1 MKLIAGTG
9 TILAIASL
17 LQLSRIADEGP
28 RVIGPIETIIEV
40 HSNIPFL
47 ARVDTGATTCS
58 MHFESLQIRN
68 AAVDPQDNVGKRIR
82 FLVKNRKGQS
92 TWIES
97 DIAGAPKV
105 QTSED
110 AEQRYM
116 VWLTLRC
123 REVEKRVLVT
133 LNDRTDMTYP
143 LLIGRNFL
151 RDDFVVDVGM
161 VSKH

>member
-1 MKLIAGTG
+1 MQQLIRRTMSESEF
-9 TILAIASL
+9 ASSSKTERA
-17 LQLSRIADEGP
+17 SR
-28 RVIGPIETIIEV
+28 R
-40 HSNIPFL
+40 
-47 ARVDTGATTCS
+47 
-58 MHFESLQIRN
+58 
-68 AAVDPQDNVGKRIR
+68 
-82 FLVKNRKGQS
+82 
-92 TWIES
+92 S

-161 VSKH
+161 RSIH